1 MERDARRAE
10 AAKSKDWVSTW
21 VAETMRTV
29 AHLADKHLKMAVI
42 VAPSGT
48 GKTKVLQALTRE
60 MRGLYIEADRGKATP
75 VEFLGSMS
83 KALGGR
89 RTGSIGILLSGI
101 VEKLA
106 GTRRIIFLDE
116 AHYLTRVVSLIRSI
130 YDQAG
135 VPIVMA
141 GTSDI
146 LPHVDDR
153 TDGRGQFAS
162 RTLFCNIVEMVTDA
176 EHGGGKSE
184 VRDLFTVEEIAAF
197 FATRKIR
204 LTREALML
212 AWALACLPNY
222 GTLRFI
228 GDVAT
233 IASDL
238 SRGEELDR
246 KGILQAMQ
254 FSLGRPLAR
263 HVNTLAERHQEISLR
278 AAV

>member
-1 MERDARRAE
+1 M
-10 AAKSKDWVSTW
+10 
-21 VAETMRTV
+21 
-29 AHLADKHLKMAVI
+29 
-42 VAPSGT
+42 
-48 GKTKVLQALTRE
+48 
-60 MRGLYIEADRGKATP
+60 
-75 VEFLGSMS
+75 
-83 KALGGR
+83 
-89 RTGSIGILLSGI
+89 
-101 VEKLA
+101 
-106 GTRRIIFLDE
+106 
-116 AHYLTRVVSLIRSI
+116 VSLIRSI

-233 IASDL
+233 LASDL
-238 SRGEELDR
+238 SRGEEVDR

-254 FSLGRPLAR
+254 FALGRPLAR
-263 HVNTLAERHQEISLR
+263 HVSTIAERHQEISRR